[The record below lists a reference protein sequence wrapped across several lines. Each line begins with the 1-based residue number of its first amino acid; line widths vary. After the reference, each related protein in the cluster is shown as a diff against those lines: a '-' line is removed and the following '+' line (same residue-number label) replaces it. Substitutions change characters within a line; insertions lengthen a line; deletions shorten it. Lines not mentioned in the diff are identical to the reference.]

1 LPVGQFGLIEQQLAA
16 QQSAKLAQ
24 RSAKPVII
32 MTGDPA
38 ARPAR
43 HRNAAPASKPAFVTG
58 KETSATT
65 RIPRPAAVPLT
76 GPEREDSPEPQS
88 APEPG
93 PSEPAPA
100 PQAPATADPAPGP
113 GSGKLPQLAR
123 VLGGVVAPTTLLT
136 ALLYYFGWLH
146 AYYLFGYFGVNSTAL
161 GFNTVDYLMR
171 SVDALYVPLA
181 AALIVALLAL
191 WGNAALLP
199 ALRAGPVGRR
209 SRFVRVVTATGIT
222 LVVAGGSL
230 TLLIG
235 SGSGGYVALAPV
247 SFALGVVIVGY
258 AVHMRRVL
266 RPAGLQDRVAVGWA
280 GAAEWMIA
288 FFLIAIALFTAAS
301 DYAGGVGVTRARQL
315 AAELPA
321 QPAVVLYSQHN
332 LDLPPE
338 GITRTRC
345 ASADAGYR
353 YRYDGL
359 VLVLESAGE
368 YLLLPRQWSR
378 GGGFPAILLPESD
391 AILLEFYPGTAAPA
405 PSTAAC

>member
-1 LPVGQFGLIEQQLAA
+1 
-16 QQSAKLAQ
+16 
-24 RSAKPVII
+24 
-32 MTGDPA
+32 M
-38 ARPAR
+38 
-43 HRNAAPASKPAFVTG
+43 
-58 KETSATT
+58 
-65 RIPRPAAVPLT
+65 
-76 GPEREDSPEPQS
+76 
-88 APEPG
+88 
-93 PSEPAPA
+93 
-100 PQAPATADPAPGP
+100 
-113 GSGKLPQLAR
+113 
-123 VLGGVVAPTTLLT
+123 LGGIVAPTTLLT

-161 GFNTVDYLMR
+161 GFGTVDYLMR

-181 AALIVALLAL
+181 VALIIAMLAL

-199 ALRAGPVGRR
+199 TLRAGSAELR
-209 SRFVRVVTATGIT
+209 SRFLRVVTASGIA
-222 LVVAGGSL
+222 LAVAGASL

-235 SGSGGYVALAPV
+235 GGSSGYVALAPV
-247 SFALGVVIVGY
+247 GFALGVVIVGY

-266 RPAGLQDRVAVGWA
+266 RPAGQQDRAAAGWA

-288 FFLIAIALFTAAS
+288 FFLVAIGLFTAAS
-301 DYAGGVGVTRARQL
+301 DYAGGVGLTRARQL

-359 VLVLESAGE
+359 VLVLESAGK

-378 GGGFPAILLPESD
+378 DGGFPAILLAESN